1 MTQTSNDQRQTT
13 PGRADNTR
21 VAISL
26 AVVVVG
32 MVGMAYAAVPLYR
45 LFCQVTGYGGTTQ
58 RAEAASDT
66 VLDRTITVRFDSN
79 VAGNLPWSFRPER
92 RTMTLRIGETGQL
105 AYLARNLGEGPTVG
119 TSTFNV
125 SPPAAGIYFNKIE
138 CFCFTEQPLAAGEDV
153 EMPVV
158 FFVDPAIVEDKNAR
172 GIGEITLSYTF
183 YPVRDGQEVDK
194 PLAAAPDDRD
204 APGTGRL

>member
-1 MTQTSNDQRQTT
+1 MHPSAD
-13 PGRADNTR
+13 PGRRNSRANAR
-21 VAISL
+21 VALSL
-26 AVVVVG
+26 AILVAG
-32 MVGMAYAAVPLYR
+32 MVAMAYAAVPLYR

-66 VLDRTITVRFDSN
+66 VLDRTITIRFDAN
-79 VAGNLPWSFRPER
+79 VAGSLPWSFGPER
-92 RTMTLRIGETGQL
+92 RTMTLRIGETGQV
-105 AYLARNLGEGPTVG
+105 AYHARNLGAAPTVG

-138 CFCFTEQPLAAGEDV
+138 CFCFTEQPLAPGEDV
-153 EMPVV
+153 DMPVV

-183 YPVRDGQEVDK
+183 YPVTDGSADR
-194 PLAAAPDDRD
+194 PYAAASDDRA